1 MAKHYQRT
9 WHLKVDIERVKKIIE
24 KNKEKFFCPF
34 SNENSYLNIY
44 KGTECDVK
52 FLNLQHCDYSREP
65 NAAGKKYIRYLMM
78 LEHKAGRKE
87 KQEFLKEHYDK
98 FTVETNEENFCVPD
112 EDKDIQHLLLYLN
125 NSWEFDASKRPKGRV
140 VRARVVELPAGG
152 VMPYHRDETASEN
165 IRVICPIVTH
175 KDVQNAFKDSDGE
188 HIYNFPASGNF
199 YTFEE
204 DKIEHAVF
212 NKSDVTRYALIFTV
226 LGLNISELKEWDRA
240 YKKNKM
246 FWDAYSRGI

>member
-52 FLNLQHCDYSREP
+52 FLNLQHCDYSRAP

-112 EDKDIQHLLLYLN
+112 EDKDIQHKLFTLL
-125 NSWEFDASKRPKGRV
+125 
-140 VRARVVELPAGG
+140 
-152 VMPYHRDETASEN
+152 
-165 IRVICPIVTH
+165 
-175 KDVQNAFKDSDGE
+175 GE
-188 HIYNFPASGNF
+188 
-199 YTFEE
+199 
-204 DKIEHAVF
+204 
-212 NKSDVTRYALIFTV
+212 IFTNKLILRKISKNQSQNSDKNV
-226 LGLNISELKEWDRA
+226 YNNITKALKKIIDE
-240 YKKNKM
+240 KN
-246 FWDAYSRGI
+246 

>member
-87 KQEFLKEHYDK
+87 KQEFLKEH
-98 FTVETNEENFCVPD
+98 F
-112 EDKDIQHLLLYLN
+112 LL
-125 NSWEFDASKRPKGRV
+125 E
-140 VRARVVELPAGG
+140 
-152 VMPYHRDETASEN
+152 
-165 IRVICPIVTH
+165 
-175 KDVQNAFKDSDGE
+175 
-188 HIYNFPASGNF
+188 
-199 YTFEE
+199 
-204 DKIEHAVF
+204 
-212 NKSDVTRYALIFTV
+212 
-226 LGLNISELKEWDRA
+226 
-240 YKKNKM
+240 
-246 FWDAYSRGI
+246 